1 MNHMQATIA
10 VIGGGASGLVAAI
23 EAKKRLSSHDTVV
36 IIEQNS
42 RVGKKI
48 LASGNGRCNF
58 GNLDITVSHYHS
70 SIQNLSEIL
79 MGYPGASAYFH
90 ELGVLCREE
99 FGRLYPYSNHASAI
113 LDALRLSAQS
123 LAITTLLETKV
134 LQLEVQDK
142 TIILFC
148 SNQLKIEV
156 SAVIYAAG
164 GCAAPT
170 LGTDGSSYRLLEQVG
185 HHILPLTPALSPIYT
200 DSTLLHGLKGIRAHA
215 KVSAIDQNGKSLQQ
229 EVGEIQFTEK
239 ALSGVCVFNLSGLCQ
254 EKNTPVQWISL
265 DLLPDYSQD
274 QVELLLW
281 EVYAIRTQQTLE
293 NFLTGLFQK
302 RLAVQLI
309 RQSRIPHKLTD
320 FIYHCTQ
327 QDIQTLAKQIKDWR
341 FPITGIAPWN
351 QAQVSAGGVPGYEV
365 TDTLESKFL
374 PNLWIVGEALD
385 VYGVCGGYNLN
396 WAWASGYCAAEAAA
410 KKIKEEASL

>member
-1 MNHMQATIA
+1 M
-10 VIGGGASGLVAAI
+10 
-23 EAKKRLSSHDTVV
+23 
-36 IIEQNS
+36 
-42 RVGKKI
+42 
-48 LASGNGRCNF
+48 
-58 GNLDITVSHYHS
+58 
-70 SIQNLSEIL
+70 
-79 MGYPGASAYFH
+79 
-90 ELGVLCREE
+90 
-99 FGRLYPYSNHASAI
+99 
-113 LDALRLSAQS
+113 
-123 LAITTLLETKV
+123 
-134 LQLEVQDK
+134 
-142 TIILFC
+142 
-148 SNQLKIEV
+148 
-156 SAVIYAAG
+156 
-164 GCAAPT
+164 
-170 LGTDGSSYRLLEQVG
+170 
-185 HHILPLTPALSPIYT
+185 
-200 DSTLLHGLKGIRAHA
+200 HGLKGIRAHA
-215 KVSAIDQNGKSLQQ
+215 KVSAIDQNGKSLQR

-396 WAWASGYCAAEAAA
+396 WAWASSYCAAEAAV